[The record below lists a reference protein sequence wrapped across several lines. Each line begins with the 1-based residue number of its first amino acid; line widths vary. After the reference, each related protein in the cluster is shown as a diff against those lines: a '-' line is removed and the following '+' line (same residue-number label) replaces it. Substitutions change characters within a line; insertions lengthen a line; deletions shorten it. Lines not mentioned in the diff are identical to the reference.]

1 MSSSLGFFASQIS
14 GHLFTLTGSYDALA
28 TVTVPSGGASSIT
41 FSAIPQTGYK
51 HLQIRL
57 MVNGTSG
64 TQDVYTQFNGDTGS
78 NYSFH
83 GLYGSGSTAAAY
95 GSASQTKISTGVN
108 LAGYG
113 SGSAFSVGIIDLLD
127 YSASTKYK
135 TLRVPEVDA
144 EKNLVTDST
153 FISLSDNGIRGNSSV
168 YYKGYFGVDLT
179 NSLLYKDASDRKEYV
194 KSKMGKASNKFI
206 LGDYSINAV
215 KEEDKFMNI
224 KASFEVPDYSKKI
237 TDELYINLNLE
248 KFFSGSSIIDT
259 AKRKVGMENEYR
271 YVIRQYTILDI
282 PSNYKVTYLPKNF
295 SVKDTLLGFSIQY
308 TQQNGKV
315 IAMQEMH
322 NNYLLMQ
329 PKDFVQWNSTV
340 RQILNQY
347 KEQVVLQKQ

>member
-135 TLRVPEVDA
+135 TLRVLNGFDTNAGTTNINNESIALASGAWLNTSAITSIYMYPSGGSFA
-144 EKNLVTDST
+144 QFSQ
-153 FISLSDNGIRGNSSV
+153 FSLYGI
-168 YYKGYFGVDLT
+168 K
-179 NSLLYKDASDRKEYV
+179 
-194 KSKMGKASNKFI
+194 
-206 LGDYSINAV
+206 
-215 KEEDKFMNI
+215 
-224 KASFEVPDYSKKI
+224 
-237 TDELYINLNLE
+237 
-248 KFFSGSSIIDT
+248 
-259 AKRKVGMENEYR
+259 
-271 YVIRQYTILDI
+271 
-282 PSNYKVTYLPKNF
+282 
-295 SVKDTLLGFSIQY
+295 
-308 TQQNGKV
+308 
-315 IAMQEMH
+315 
-322 NNYLLMQ
+322 
-329 PKDFVQWNSTV
+329 
-340 RQILNQY
+340 
-347 KEQVVLQKQ
+347 